1 MELKKLISFDMALI
15 VEFYLKT
22 YYCSVG
28 VLTVLLVELVEL
40 VELLVFNGVVV
51 VFVLFVVEVLAPI
64 KR

>member
-1 MELKKLISFDMALI
+1 MALI

-28 VLTVLLVELVEL
+28 ILVV
-40 VELLVFNGVVV
+40 LLVFNDMVI
-51 VFVLFVVEVLAPI
+51 VFIFYVEVLAPI